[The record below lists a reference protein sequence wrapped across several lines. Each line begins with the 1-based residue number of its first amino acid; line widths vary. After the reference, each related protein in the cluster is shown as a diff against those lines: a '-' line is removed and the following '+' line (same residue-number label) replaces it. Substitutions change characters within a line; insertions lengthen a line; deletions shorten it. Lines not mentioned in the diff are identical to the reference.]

1 MKQVWKLLGPNR
13 ALYLAAL
20 AVNLIFCGACVVCST
35 VSGDLVNT
43 VISSAGG
50 GAGVFGLFIALS
62 LARVVLDLASYRLN
76 EGLRIRQKRHMRTQA
91 FAAYTR
97 TGGRR
102 REETAAFSSFL
113 NNDLPSIVE
122 QFFIGLLDIVQCT
135 FLIFFSA
142 VSLVTIHW
150 LLALIILASSALIVY
165 LPRALREKGGGARK
179 DFSQKTARYNTLLGS
194 FLGGLHILRT
204 YRCRDRAVELLEG
217 ANRDAAA
224 SEAVR
229 LRVSLTVRG
238 VTTVLQV
245 VKTVLLFTAGA
256 ALIYG
261 GHMTVGGLIA
271 AIQLESLIASPIEV
285 LAYLQHARN
294 EVRPLVER
302 YEDITRPAPAEE
314 GRPCEGGPIR
324 VEHVSCRAGELE
336 ILKDVSCTFRPGK
349 NYMISGPSGSG
360 KSTLLS
366 LIARTGELPYE
377 GAVRL
382 GGGEVSA
389 IAPDAY
395 YKKVCPVFQEPCLFY
410 ATLEENILL
419 GRDIPAERYR
429 EVVEKLNLGYLL
441 ERYRGQDLT
450 PETVES
456 LSGGERQRVAV
467 ARALAGRAEVYL
479 LDEVTSALDPENARL
494 VEELLL
500 REDAC
505 VIHVCHKPVPDLD
518 RLYDG
523 RFVMEAGRLSPA

>member
-1 MKQVWKLLGPNR
+1 
-13 ALYLAAL
+13 
-20 AVNLIFCGACVVCST
+20 
-35 VSGDLVNT
+35 
-43 VISSAGG
+43 
-50 GAGVFGLFIALS
+50 
-62 LARVVLDLASYRLN
+62 
-76 EGLRIRQKRHMRTQA
+76 
-91 FAAYTR
+91 
-97 TGGRR
+97 
-102 REETAAFSSFL
+102 
-113 NNDLPSIVE
+113 
-122 QFFIGLLDIVQCT
+122 
-135 FLIFFSA
+135 
-142 VSLVTIHW
+142 
-150 LLALIILASSALIVY
+150 
-165 LPRALREKGGGARK
+165 
-179 DFSQKTARYNTLLGS
+179 
-194 FLGGLHILRT
+194 
-204 YRCRDRAVELLEG
+204 
-217 ANRDAAA
+217 
-224 SEAVR
+224 
-229 LRVSLTVRG
+229 
-238 VTTVLQV
+238 
-245 VKTVLLFTAGA
+245 
-256 ALIYG
+256 
-261 GHMTVGGLIA
+261 
-271 AIQLESLIASPIEV
+271 
-285 LAYLQHARN
+285 
-294 EVRPLVER
+294 
-302 YEDITRPAPAEE
+302 
-314 GRPCEGGPIR
+314 
-324 VEHVSCRAGELE
+324 
-336 ILKDVSCTFRPGK
+336 
-349 NYMISGPSGSG
+349 MISGPSGSG